1 MKINQQI
8 LFLNN
13 NNKPKYNSYPHIIKL
28 FSNDTDKVTEF
39 EQNLNNQPT
48 NNNNNNITPN
58 NNNIETNLRKID
70 FYKQNDNSNFDIEIN
85 DIIANLNSF
94 KITPENNF
102 HISHNNKRF
111 KSSIGKRR
119 HSFDEELLNKRNKPN
134 ISSYQPSHSTKRRA
148 EESELYSS
156 TKMRNIG
163 QYYPNKA
170 YKRNAEYIDDIGI
183 TNKRH
188 RINEVLNNLP
198 VKRPGNNFENNN
210 AKRLNLTD
218 SYSEISNINL
228 DAPLSFK
235 EAVTSKY
242 KTKWLSAI
250 NDELNNLYDNNIMS
264 FVKKLPEGKKPIK
277 TKWIFNIKRDSNN
290 NIEKFKARLVAK
302 GFSQIRGI
310 DYELTFSP
318 TLSIDSLKFIIA
330 LASKLHW
337 DIFQLDIKAA
347 YLNAKLD
354 KNIYVTIP
362 QGDSN
367 HGKGFWKLNRALY
380 GLKQSGIQWN
390 ETITSFFKGI
400 GFQQLIS
407 ESCIFKKNMH
417 GKASCIIG
425 IYVDDMII
433 TGKSI
438 EISKTI
444 RTIKNKFKISKCEH
458 INYLLGIKV
467 ENNNFRYSVS
477 QTNYI
482 ENVLSKFKVHNTRKA
497 KTPCTGDNV
506 NENRN
511 PFDKTT
517 YKSALG
523 SLIYLAKCTRPDISF
538 AVNKAAKNA
547 ENPTISDWNKVT
559 NIFKYLNSTKN
570 YKITYTG
577 TGEFTAFT
585 DSDLGGDSKD
595 KKSTSGHIILM
606 GTSQIC
612 WSSRKQTTVATSTM
626 EAEYIGTTECS
637 KRFYG

>member
-1 MKINQQI
+1 MKCANNSTCEFQGVGTFEGKINGEYI
-8 LFLNN
+8 RL
-13 NNKPKYNSYPHIIKL
+13 
-28 FSNDTDKVTEF
+28 DKVYYS
-39 EQNLNNQPT
+39 
-48 NNNNNNITPN
+48 NNIN
-58 NNNIETNLRKID
+58 KSGRK
-70 FYKQNDNSNFDIEIN
+70 
-85 DIIANLNSF
+85 
-94 KITPENNF
+94 
-102 HISHNNKRF
+102 
-111 KSSIGKRR
+111 
-119 HSFDEELLNKRNKPN
+119 
-134 ISSYQPSHSTKRRA
+134 
-148 EESELYSS
+148 
-156 TKMRNIG
+156 
-163 QYYPNKA
+163 
-170 YKRNAEYIDDIGI
+170 
-183 TNKRH
+183 
-188 RINEVLNNLP
+188 
-198 VKRPGNNFENNN
+198 
-210 AKRLNLTD
+210 
-218 SYSEISNINL
+218 
-228 DAPLSFK
+228 
-235 EAVTSKY
+235 
-242 KTKWLSAI
+242 
-250 NDELNNLYDNNIMS
+250 
-264 FVKKLPEGKKPIK
+264 
-277 TKWIFNIKRDSNN
+277 
-290 NIEKFKARLVAK
+290 
-302 GFSQIRGI
+302 
-310 DYELTFSP
+310 
-318 TLSIDSLKFIIA
+318 
-330 LASKLHW
+330 
-337 DIFQLDIKAA
+337 
-347 YLNAKLD
+347 
-354 KNIYVTIP
+354 
-362 QGDSN
+362 
-367 HGKGFWKLNRALY
+367 
-380 GLKQSGIQWN
+380 WN

-407 ESCIFKKNMH
+407 ESCTFKKNMH
-417 GKASCIIG
+417 GKVSRIIG

-444 RTIKNKFKISKCEH
+444 RTIKNKFKILKCEH

-595 KKSTSGHIILM
+595 KKSISGHIILM
-606 GTSQIC
+606 GTSPIC

-637 KRFYG
+637 KKVLWLRNILFELFNFNKPINIYTDNQASKTTIENGQLNSKLKYINIKFYFNQDHIKNKRIILKYISTENMLVDALTKNVNGPQMSKFSNIIFDKSEN